1 MQQNLYEILGVP
13 PYSQTDEI
21 KRAYKRLARIYHP
34 DINREEGAEEIFKKI
49 TYAYSIL
56 SDPKK
61 RFIYDSSYLGRGI
74 SDAVNT
80 LLPIIKSLLNF
91 NLRDAIKHIQD
102 IIQNI
107 NTSSVDVF
115 IEEGE
120 IPNHTEKNILISRF
134 EDCPHCY
141 GYNRN
146 CKLCMGRGK
155 ITRSKRITFRIPAYS
170 FIKRKVRTDEFLD
183 YVPFKKRLVFN
194 VLIKEENISISDNG
208 INFYLPF
215 NREIEGKNYYVDIMG
230 RLFEVNLPERMTANT
245 ILKLKRIIGESD
257 INIYLKQGSRENKRC
272 AG

>member
-13 PYSQTDEI
+13 PYSPTYEI
-21 KRAYKRLARIYHP
+21 KKAYKRLARIYHP

-74 SDAVNT
+74 SDVVNA
-80 LLPIIKSLLNF
+80 LLPVIKSILKF

-120 IPNHTEKNILISRF
+120 IPNQTEKNILISKL
-134 EDCPHCY
+134 EDCPYCY
-141 GYNRN
+141 GHNRI
-146 CKLCMGRGK
+146 CKICMGRGK
-155 ITRSKRITFRIPAYS
+155 INLSKRISVRIPAYS
-170 FIKRKVRTDEFLD
+170 FIKRKVRTDEFFD
-183 YVPFKKRLVFN
+183 YIPFKKRIVFN
-194 VLIKEENISISDNG
+194 VLTKKENISISENG
-208 INFYLPF
+208 ITFYLPF
-215 NREIEGKNYYVDIMG
+215 NRDIEGKNYYIDIMG
-230 RLFEVNLPERMTANT
+230 RLFEVNLPEHMTENT
-245 ILKLKRIIGESD
+245 ILKLKRLIGESD
-257 INIYLKQGSRENKRC
+257 INIYLKQGKRENKRC